1 MLKHFISMTVTELN
15 EDKHYQICNLL
26 EKIPQIEKLK
36 NNDIRIFLDNIVRQN
51 GAKAVRK

>member
-1 MLKHFISMTVTELN
+1 MTVTELN

-36 NNDIRIFLDNIVRQN
+36 NNDIRIFLDNNIVRQN
-51 GAKAVRK
+51 GAKAVRKWNVY